1 VNIPVYRTE
10 RGSVL
15 RVIEA
20 TDGGIKV
27 EVLTDGAWVA
37 GPIGMAGLRLS
48 RSTTLLSTR
57 EANGLTK

>member
-1 VNIPVYRTE
+1 MAIPVYRTE
-10 RGSVL
+10 RGSIL

-27 EVLTDGAWVA
+27 EVFTDGAWVA

-48 RSTTLLSTR
+48 RSTTVLTPR
-57 EANGLTK
+57 QADDLTK